1 MDIQAPY
8 EPGTLGP
15 ILVGGDNDAGGR
27 DIVSSTVDGAK
38 ANALARAAE
47 CAADTY
53 AQGSAVGDMFVSPG
67 AWVPGATQPGE
78 AAIHD
83 FDL

>member
-8 EPGTLGP
+8 EPGTPGP
-15 ILVGGDNDAGGR
+15 IFVGGDADPGGR
-27 DIVSSTVDGAK
+27 DIVSGTVDGAK

-47 CAADTY
+47 YEADTY
-53 AQGSAVGDMFVSPG
+53 PQGSVVGDLLLSPG
-67 AWVPGATQPGE
+67 AAVSGATQPGE

>member
-8 EPGTLGP
+8 VPGTLGP
-15 ILVGGDNDAGGR
+15 ILVGGDDDAGGR
-27 DIVSSTVDGAK
+27 DTVSSTVDGAK

-47 CAADTY
+47 YEADTY
-53 AQGSAVGDMFVSPG
+53 SQGSVVGDLIVAPG
-67 AWVPGATQPGE
+67 AGVSGATQPGE
-78 AAIHD
+78 AAIYD